1 MFKPNAPKIIALC
14 GNPGAGKSTVQEIL
28 HRNYH
33 FRPIDD
39 GLPMRDFAQ
48 RHLGL
53 TYDQVHTQKGK
64 AEITEFAGVKF
75 ENRWFLGELGN
86 AIEKLLG
93 PDAIPEM
100 AVRRLDPGNFYCA
113 GSVRRDQAKVWKQH
127 GALVIEVDRPDNLAP
142 CYEFDRFNRDLAD
155 MTLCNGG
162 SLADL
167 SVTIDCIVKQHFP
180 GAVKVAA

>member
-1 MFKPNAPKIIALC
+1 MFKPHSPKIIALC
-14 GNPGAGKSTVQEIL
+14 GHPGAGKSTVQEIL
-28 HRNYH
+28 HRNYR

-86 AIEKLLG
+86 AIEALLG
-93 PDAIPEM
+93 PDAIPTM
-100 AVRRLDPGNFYCA
+100 AARKLEPGNFYSV
-113 GSVRRDQAKVWKQH
+113 GSMRREQAKVWKKH
-127 GALVIEVDRPDNLAP
+127 GALVIEVDRPGCAASP
-142 CYEFDRFNRDLAD
+142 YEFDRFNRNLVDL
-155 MTLCNGG
+155 TLCNGG
-162 SLADL
+162 SLDDL
-167 SVTIDCIVKQHFP
+167 SVTIDFIMRKHFP
-180 GAVKVAA
+180 LAVKVAA

>member
-1 MFKPNAPKIIALC
+1 MFKPHAPKIIALC
-14 GNPGAGKSTVQEIL
+14 GYPGAGKSTVQEIL
-28 HRNYH
+28 HRNYR

-64 AEITEFAGVKF
+64 AEITEFADVKF

-113 GSVRRDQAKVWKQH
+113 GSVRREQAKVWKRH
-127 GALVIEVDRPDNLAP
+127 GALVIEVDRPGCFSP
-142 CYEFDRFNRDLAD
+142 YEFDRFDRSLAD
-155 MTLCNGG
+155 LTLYNGG

-167 SVTIDCIVKQHFP
+167 SVTIDLIVQKHFP
-180 GAVKVAA
+180 MIVKVAA

>member
-1 MFKPNAPKIIALC
+1 MFKPHAPKIIALC
-14 GNPGAGKSTVQEIL
+14 GYPGAGKSTVQEIL
-28 HRNYH
+28 HRNYR

-53 TYDQVHTQKGK
+53 SYDQVHTQKGK

-93 PDAIPEM
+93 PDAIPTM
-100 AVRRLDPGNFYCA
+100 AARKLDPGNFYCV
-113 GSVRRDQAKVWKQH
+113 GSVRRDQAKVWKRH
-127 GALVIEVDRPDNLAP
+127 GALVIEVDRPGRVASQ
-142 CYEFDRFNRDLAD
+142 YEFDWFDRSLVDL
-155 MTLCNGG
+155 TLLNSG
-162 SLADL
+162 SLAEL
-167 SVTIDCIVKQHFP
+167 SVTIDFIVQKHFP
-180 GAVKVAA
+180 MTVKVVA